1 MDTMTLIRSIH
12 RLTLVLTQ
20 LFSLHTQMQIASK
33 LPLSLVTAEA
43 SFKNIGG
50 APFGG
55 AAASPLASLSK
66 PFNTI
71 KKVVR

>member
-1 MDTMTLIRSIH
+1 
-12 RLTLVLTQ
+12 LVTN
-20 LFSLHTQMQIASK
+20 SNVYSYIASNAG
-33 LPLSLVTAEA
+33 STMGQVTAEA